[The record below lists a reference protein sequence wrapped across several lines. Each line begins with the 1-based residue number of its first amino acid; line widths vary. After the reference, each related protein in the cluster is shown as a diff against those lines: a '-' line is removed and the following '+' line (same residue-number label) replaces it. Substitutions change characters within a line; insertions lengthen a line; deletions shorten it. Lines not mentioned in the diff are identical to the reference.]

1 MSVSTILNETLSNRH
16 IPFEHHV
23 HATAYTARQI
33 ADVSHVPVAE
43 MAKTVVIMA
52 DGRLL
57 LAILP
62 ADRRVDL
69 HHLQFVT
76 RAQNIRLATE
86 QEFMDAFPSC
96 EVGAMPPF
104 GPMFGLATYC
114 DTLLAENNDIEF
126 NAGSH
131 SDTFRMAFADFKRL
145 ASPTMID
152 LVEHPRA
159 A

>member
-1 MSVSTILNETLSNRH
+1 MSVSPILEQTLNNEH
-16 IPFEHHV
+16 IPFAHHG
-23 HATAYTARQI
+23 HPATYTARQT
-33 ADVSHVPVAE
+33 AEAGQVPVAE

-69 HHLQFVT
+69 HHLQFIT

-86 QEFMDAFPSC
+86 QEFMNAFPSC
-96 EVGAMPPF
+96 ETGAMPPI
-104 GPMFGLATYC
+104 GRLFGLATYC
-114 DTLLAENNDIEF
+114 DTLLAENDDIEF

-131 SDTFRMAFADFKRL
+131 SDTVRMAFDDFKRV

-152 LVEHPRA
+152 LVLHPRA
-159 A
+159 